1 VPSRLLFSEWVK
13 FSLQLPIEDEVTRRN
28 LVSLMF
34 EFVGHVYN
42 SYHDYQH
49 LLRYKRFLIKDQDM
63 KSLELA
69 MDDDQIAADLE
80 YELDN

>member
-1 VPSRLLFSEWVK
+1 
-13 FSLQLPIEDEVTRRN
+13 
-28 LVSLMF
+28 MF

-80 YELDN
+80 YELDNQNDDDQVIEIEIREFRDLSMQKRDI